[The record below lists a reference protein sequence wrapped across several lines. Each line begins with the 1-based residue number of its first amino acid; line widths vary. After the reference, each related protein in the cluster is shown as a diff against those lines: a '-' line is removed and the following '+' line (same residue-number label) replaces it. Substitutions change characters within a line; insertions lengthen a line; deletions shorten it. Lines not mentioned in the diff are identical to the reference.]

1 MLKHFWKFRNPKN
14 FDNYKNRK
22 FFMLK
27 MATKLWAA
35 LLVLFT
41 TLLTSS
47 AQLFYKFGSATVS
60 LNLLELFTN
69 YYLIAGLLLYAVGGT
84 LMIISFRGGEVSVLY
99 PIIATSYIWVS
110 FLSMFF
116 LGEIM
121 NEFKWFGVVIIIAG
135 IALIGYGSKDG
146 TPGVA

>member
-1 MLKHFWKFRNPKN
+1 
-14 FDNYKNRK
+14 
-22 FFMLK
+22 

-47 AQLFYKFGSATVS
+47 AQLLWKKGSAT
-60 LNLLELFTN
+60 LTFDIFNIIAN
-69 YYLIAGLLLYAVGGT
+69 YYIIGGILLYVIGGA

-110 FLSMFF
+110 FLSIKF
-116 LGEIM
+116 LGEQM
-121 NEFKWFGVVIIIAG
+121 NIFKWIGVIAIIAG
-135 IALIGYGSKDG
+135 IISIGFGSKDHI
-146 TPGVA
+146 PGAI

>member
-1 MLKHFWKFRNPKN
+1 
-14 FDNYKNRK
+14 
-22 FFMLK
+22 

-60 LNLLELFTN
+60 LNLLDLFTN
-69 YYLIAGLLLYAVGGT
+69 YYLIAGLLLYAVGGA
-84 LMIISFRGGEVSVLY
+84 LMIVSFRGGEVSVLY

-116 LGEIM
+116 LGETM

-146 TPGVA
+146 APGVA

>member
-1 MLKHFWKFRNPKN
+1 
-14 FDNYKNRK
+14 
-22 FFMLK
+22 

-47 AQLFYKFGSATVS
+47 AQLFYKYGSETAS
-60 LNLLELFTN
+60 LNPFELITN
-69 YYLIAGLLLYAVGGT
+69 YYLIAGLLLYAVGGA

-110 FLSMFF
+110 FLSMFV

-121 NEFKWFGVVIIIAG
+121 NPFKWIGVVTIIGG
-135 IALIGYGSKDG
+135 IALIGYGSKNG
-146 TPGVA
+146 APGAA

>member
-1 MLKHFWKFRNPKN
+1 
-14 FDNYKNRK
+14 
-22 FFMLK
+22 

-47 AQLFYKFGSATVS
+47 AQILWKKGSATLTFSILGV
-60 LNLLELFTN
+60 LANN
-69 YYLIAGLLLYAVGGT
+69 YIMSGILLYVVGGI
-84 LMIISFRGGEVSVLY
+84 LIIVAFRGGEVSVLY

-110 FLSMFF
+110 FLSIKF

-121 NEFKWFGVVIIIAG
+121 NNFKWIGIASIIAG
-135 IALIGYGSKDG
+135 IILIGYGSKDAV
-146 TPGVA
+146 PGAI

>member
-1 MLKHFWKFRNPKN
+1 MPL
-14 FDNYKNRK
+14 
-22 FFMLK
+22 

-47 AQLFYKFGSATVS
+47 AQLLYKFGSA
-60 LNLLELFTN
+60 NLSINPFELLTN
-69 YYLIAGLLLYAVGGT
+69 YYLLGGIILYAIGGI

-110 FLSMFF
+110 FLSIKF
-116 LGEIM
+116 LGETM
-121 NEFKWFGVVIIIAG
+121 NAFKWIGVISIIAG
-135 IALIGYGSKDG
+135 IISIGFGSKESV
-146 TPGVA
+146 PEAI

>member
-1 MLKHFWKFRNPKN
+1 
-14 FDNYKNRK
+14 
-22 FFMLK
+22 

-47 AQLFYKFGSATVS
+47 AQILYKKASAI
-60 LNLLELFTN
+60 LAFDILGILTN
-69 YYLIAGLLLYAVGGT
+69 YYLIGGILLYAIGGT

-110 FLSMFF
+110 FLSIIF
-116 LGEIM
+116 LGEVM
-121 NEFKWFGVVIIIAG
+121 NAFKWIGVVAIIVG
-135 IALIGYGSKDG
+135 IISIGYGSKDHIP
-146 TPGVA
+146 TI

>member
-1 MLKHFWKFRNPKN
+1 
-14 FDNYKNRK
+14 
-22 FFMLK
+22 

-69 YYLIAGLLLYAVGGT
+69 YYLIGGLLLYAVGGT
-84 LMIISFRGGEVSVLY
+84 LMIVSFRGGEVSVLY

-116 LGEIM
+116 LGETM